1 VKLKI
6 HEAGIDH
13 MVVEEIQV
21 EVIDDFPLS
30 NVIGLMDVYKET
42 LKKIQII
49 AISPY
54 SHASNTQIPIEPNS

>member
-1 VKLKI
+1 
-6 HEAGIDH
+6 

-42 LKKIQII
+42 LKTIQII

-54 SHASNTQIPIEPNS
+54 SHASNTQTPIEPNS